1 MGLGREAGGGGKCL
15 CRLKIRSALSLALRH
30 FGCGSSYFLFIF
42 CYLFFVTWVAC
53 SLHGSGCDKSG
64 CHNLGRA
71 MAENMLQSGIV
82 KVHWDQRG
90 KKYHGKV
97 KAFVDAIVAGGVSF
111 KESAPFTA

>member
-1 MGLGREAGGGGKCL
+1 MPVPSGDPFRVVSGT
-15 CRLKIRSALSLALRH
+15 STLRVWILI
-30 FGCGSSYFLFIF
+30 CSKNR
-42 CYLFFVTWVAC
+42 VTTWVAC

>member
-1 MGLGREAGGGGKCL
+1 
-15 CRLKIRSALSLALRH
+15 
-30 FGCGSSYFLFIF
+30 
-42 CYLFFVTWVAC
+42 
-53 SLHGSGCDKSG
+53 
-64 CHNLGRA
+64 